1 MWWCFYF
8 DIGRG
13 NLSHKVSLIFLLILS
28 LPISARAATCSA
40 GNYLNNGTCTPCLTQ
55 AFYCPGDDT
64 RHPCP
69 TTDTDYSDLSGY
81 RDVTRE
87 YALYVFGSSVPT
99 TGEWTWTAGSGS
111 GAQSAYSCRGRI
123 LYMNDDG
130 NAFFTESSWNGTNYY
145 SSGAI
150 TSGMA
155 SFWFY
160 AADGYYLSRWT
171 QVWSRANLYHAVK
184 ACTNAPTN
192 AHYTGPGTPDSQDGT
207 IVNANDCPW
216 ECDAG
221 YGRHGNECLPLC
233 TAGITQ
239 LKTSTGI
246 SLNVY
251 LNKTSTPAINIGYNN
266 TVCYVNLEPGAG
278 GLSFRYNNTV
288 YHATD

>member
-1 MWWCFYF
+1 M
-8 DIGRG
+8 
-13 NLSHKVSLIFLLILS
+13 SHKVSLIFLLILS
-28 LPISARAATCSA
+28 LPISARADSCGPGYYYNANNECVACQSNHYCTGDGIMRPCPEFTYDNITDLYSMVIGYNVHSIASA
-40 GNYLNNGTCTPCLTQ
+40 GVVTGVAYVGYQMTDIEHCLVL
-55 AFYCPGDDT
+55 F
-64 RHPCP
+64 
-69 TTDTDYSDLSGY
+69 SDVEVDEGVMSEY
-81 RDVTRE
+81 R
-87 YALYVFGSSVPT
+87 L
-99 TGEWTWTAGSGS
+99 
-111 GAQSAYSCRGRI
+111 
-123 LYMNDDG
+123 
-130 NAFFTESSWNGTNYY
+130 YY
-145 SSGAI
+145 STTTNEYSNARPMYW
-150 TSGMA
+150 THA
-155 SFWFY
+155 NP
-160 AADGYYLSRWT
+160 GYYLSPA
-171 QVWSRANLYHAVK
+171 VSWSPAAIWYGAK
-184 ACTNAPTN
+184 ACTNSHPAN
-192 AHYTGPGTPDSQDGT
+192 SHYSGPGTPDSKDGT